1 MSVADRHIVK
11 PGQKVRLSQLDADG
25 KRLEDS
31 KADCREALDFTKR
44 ELRHLQE
51 RLYAEGKQKLLIIFQ
66 AMDAGGKDGTIRA
79 VFSGMNPQGVKVT
92 SFKKPT
98 ELELA
103 HDFLWRV
110 HQAVPGNG
118 MIGVFNR
125 SHYEDVVVVRVH
137 NMVPKQ
143 VWRSRYDTI
152 NQFEQLLTD
161 SGTTIVKFLLHISRA
176 EQKERF
182 QERLD
187 IAEKRWK
194 FSRDDLRKREY
205 WDDYLAAFEDM
216 LRECSTPNAPW
227 YVIPANQNWYR
238 NYAVAKILH
247 ATMKKMDPQFPP
259 EPDLADVVIED

>member
-1 MSVADRHIVK
+1 
-11 PGQKVRLSQLDADG
+11 
-25 KRLEDS
+25 
-31 KADCREALDFTKR
+31 
-44 ELRHLQE
+44 
-51 RLYAEGKQKLLIIFQ
+51 
-66 AMDAGGKDGTIRA
+66 
-79 VFSGMNPQGVKVT
+79 
-92 SFKKPT
+92 
-98 ELELA
+98 
-103 HDFLWRV
+103 
-110 HQAVPGNG
+110 
-118 MIGVFNR
+118 
-125 SHYEDVVVVRVH
+125 
-137 NMVPKQ
+137 MVPKQ
-143 VWRSRYDTI
+143 VWRSRYETI

-187 IAEKRWK
+187 IQEKRWK

-216 LRECSTPNAPW
+216 LRECSTPTAPW

-247 ATMKKMDPQFPP
+247 TTMKKMDPQFPP